1 MPRKNTIQPL
11 PLQTGILEDGTVWEV
26 RDETCLEI
34 GRGLH
39 NRNKYEQKRDE
50 VLERVA
56 NDYLSRNGRKFV
68 PSDRDYMQSASRFV
82 EQCEIWGVVPEEI
95 EDISSFRKKLYSDIK
110 KQIQALENA
119 LSVKHSG

>member
-1 MPRKNTIQPL
+1 MPRKKTIQPP
-11 PLQTGILEDGTVWEV
+11 PLKSGVLEDGTIWEV

-50 VLERVA
+50 VFGRVA

-68 PSDRDYMQSASRFV
+68 PSDRDYMRSAKQFV
-82 EQCEIWGVVPEEI
+82 EKCEIWGIVPEGV
-95 EDISSFRKKLYSDIK
+95 EDISSFRKKLYHDIK

-119 LSVKHSG
+119 LAAKHSE